1 MIVSFNS
8 NRSEH
13 PNDINITLKDHQLAM
28 LHRCKEIE
36 ETNELFGI
44 MNDKP
49 GTGKTYVILSLI
61 YESRLSN
68 KTNIIVVPQNIYS
81 QWVLSIENYSK
92 KLSYK
97 KFIDYQNIISLYS
110 DPNILTQTDIILI
123 TSSYYHIIATTLES
137 LNIKINRVFFD
148 EIDSISNIICTKIN
162 SDFTWFVSAT
172 FDINLLGYYQNKIKN
187 IEEITCKCDDD
198 FIDSNLLLDP
208 PIKKYYLCKNIYID
222 NILGHV
228 LSNNEL
234 KSINALDYTLN
245 NKDFENKK
253 VKNEKDVIDI
263 ILANRKSLLI
273 FDKINVEESNKNI
286 ILYEDFKLN
295 KDVITELFLSEI
307 NKLDEIINFKEN
319 VLKLISNYSNLDF
332 YINIINDDLEEQE
345 LIQYH
350 RKEEIKI
357 LRTNLEEIIDI
368 IYNLNEIE
376 SIFRDYYNNRNNTIS
391 FNNIIIKLK
400 SLEII
405 INGIND
411 ILVKIKNR
419 NEKEDKQNTDLIIFL
434 NKYFEFN
441 IYLKNLL
448 LKIFN
453 YDQAFISDVQLDI
466 YKKLLSISTKNIEE
480 NERKINL
487 IYDRLKESKCCPI
500 CYFLYNDI
508 NNNKIYISQKCCNN
522 KICGECVDKWYDIG
536 KKSCIFCNKEDILK
550 DDFIFFEKDITEE
563 LQISDVNENLMNE
576 NLMNENIIFTKIEN
590 SKNIFLK
597 EYIESIK
604 NMDKKIIIFSDYSNI
619 FSYIEYIC
627 DENEISYIDLDKG
640 NIKDIDYAVNEYKYG
655 NVKILLSNSTL
666 FGCGMNF
673 ENASDIIFV
682 HKMDFSIEKQVIG
695 RAQRIG
701 RKEILNIIYLEHEN
715 ESIFNKIKNN
725 NSYIYEDELNDYY
738 NTIQC
743 NNIINNLSN
752 IEFNNIDYEDNN
764 VTTLEIPPIS
774 SEIIDVNLDNLIES
788 LI

>member
-8 NRSEH
+8 IRSEH
-13 PNDINITLKDHQLAM
+13 PSDINITLKDHQLAM

-97 KFIDYQNIISLYS
+97 KFIDYENIISLYS
-110 DPNILTQTDIILI
+110 DPNILTQNDIILI

-137 LNIKINRVFFD
+137 LNIKINRVFLD

-162 SDFTWFVSAT
+162 SDFIWFVSAT
-172 FDINLLGYYQNKIKN
+172 FDINLLGYYKNKLIKN
-187 IEEITCKCDDD
+187 IEEITCKCDDE
-198 FIDSNLLLDP
+198 FIDSNLLLDL

-273 FDKINVEESNKNI
+273 FDKINVDESNKYI
-286 ILYEDFKLN
+286 ILYEDYKLN
-295 KDVITELFLSEI
+295 KDLITQLFLSEI

-319 VLKLISNYSNLDF
+319 VLKLISDYSILDF
-332 YINIINDDLEEQE
+332 YINFINDDLEEQE
-345 LIQYH
+345 LIKYH
-350 RKEEIKI
+350 RKDEIKI

-368 IYNLNEIE
+368 IYNLNEIDI
-376 SIFRDYYNNRNNTIS
+376 IFRDYSENRNNTIS

-405 INGIND
+405 IDGIHD

-419 NEKEDKQNTDLIIFL
+419 NEKEDKQNSDLIIFL

-441 IYLKNLL
+441 IYLKKLL
-448 LKIFN
+448 LNVFN
-453 YDQAFISDVQLDI
+453 YDQAFISDIQLEV

-480 NERKINL
+480 NERKIKL

-500 CYFLYNDI
+500 CYFLYGDI
-508 NNNKIYISQKCCNN
+508 NNNKIYISKACCNN
-522 KICGECVDKWYDIG
+522 KICGECVDKWYNIG

-563 LQISDVNENLMNE
+563 LEMSEFNENLINE
-576 NLMNENIIFTKIEN
+576 NLIFTKIEN

-604 NMDKKIIIFSDYSNI
+604 NIDKKIIIFSDYSNI
-619 FSYIEYIC
+619 FSYIESIC

-682 HKMDFSIEKQVIG
+682 HKMDLSIEKQVIG
-695 RAQRIG
+695 RSQRIG

-725 NSYIYEDELNDYY
+725 NICIYDNELNDYY

-743 NNIINNLSN
+743 NNIINNISN
-752 IEFNNIDYEDNN
+752 IEFNNIDYEDDN
-764 VTTLEIPPIS
+764 VTKLDIPPIP
-774 SEIIDVNLDNLIES
+774 SEIIDINLDNLIES